1 MRVRTHAEKL
11 FVALIAGAALL
22 TMAGPS
28 MASTTF
34 TTNLSGANEV
44 PGPGDPNGTGE
55 ARITVFPNLEKVCY
69 RLEWHAIRQ
78 PMAAHI
84 HRGHVGAA
92 GPVKVALFVSHR
104 PLPRP
109 IDTVLGC
116 VKNVDQ
122 DLLERIE
129 NHPARFYVNLH
140 NRAYPDGALRGQL
153 A

>member
-1 MRVRTHAEKL
+1 VRTHAKKL

-69 RLEWHAIRQ
+69 RLEWHVQLAR
-78 PMAAHI
+78 AATHE
-84 HRGHVGAA
+84 
-92 GPVKVALFVSHR
+92 GPGGTAR
-104 PLPRP
+104 PLRVSIAAP
-109 IDTVLGC
+109 
-116 VKNVDQ
+116 
-122 DLLERIE
+122 
-129 NHPARFYVNLH
+129 
-140 NRAYPDGALRGQL
+140 
-153 A
+153 